1 MKNGISSPDLG
12 HFSINAVTKK
22 MYQNVRKSRL
32 EMTHS
37 VELLM
42 IPEIHQ
48 KSLLAMIKKGQGKCG
63 ISSRGSGNFVDIFLI
78 TRLIEK

>member
-1 MKNGISSPDLG
+1 MTQKV
-12 HFSINAVTKK
+12 H
-22 MYQNVRKSRL
+22 KSRL

-37 VELLM
+37 VQLLM
-42 IPEIHQ
+42 IAEIRQ

-78 TRLIEK
+78 TTLIEK